1 MAKRL
6 PVFLMV
12 LVFCCVSLCAAA
24 EGAWTCPDCGQEGNS
39 QNFCTNCGAPRPAE
53 SGEWTCPSSGNE
65 GNTQNFCP
73 ACGAKLAGEA
83 KREESELRPVRCTS
97 CGSGELKK
105 VRAGEYRCTHCG
117 TLFYT
122 DGRRPGE
129 EDEARDVKVAVLLS
143 EAQAHAEKGDYQNE
157 LRTLAKAMEL
167 DPENDTVLLRLG
179 RAYWRLG
186 SVDKALEYFRRA
198 EELYPGDPVVYV
210 NIGSAFL
217 KLGQYAEAKEQ
228 YERGIAI
235 IEADPRSACAEDT
248 AIAYGNYA
256 L

>member
-1 MAKRL
+1 MYCMFCGTLL
-6 PVFLMV
+6 PDKAL
-12 LVFCCVSLCAAA
+12 
-24 EGAWTCPDCGQEGNS
+24 
-39 QNFCTNCGAPRPAE
+39 
-53 SGEWTCPSSGNE
+53 
-65 GNTQNFCP
+65 FCP
-73 ACGAKLAGEA
+73 ACGAKLTGET

-186 SVDKALEYFRRA
+186 SVDKTLEYFRRA

-256 L
+256 LCVGRLGDKKSAKKYLSLAKEKGYSRESIDTICRQLHLNRYGI